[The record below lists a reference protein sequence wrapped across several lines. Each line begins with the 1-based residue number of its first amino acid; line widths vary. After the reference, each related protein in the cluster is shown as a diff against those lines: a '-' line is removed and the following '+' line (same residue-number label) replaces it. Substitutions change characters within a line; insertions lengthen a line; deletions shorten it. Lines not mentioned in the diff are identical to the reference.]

1 MSTAENI
8 WPVSFLR
15 TAGYTLV
22 MMLNALG
29 HITDL
34 HKRGRAVLTQMYIIG
49 VESLPIACF
58 FLMLVG
64 MVFALQTGIE
74 LSRFNQTSLVGIIIS
89 AGMVRELGP
98 WMTAFVL
105 VARVG
110 GSMAAEI
117 GTMKVSEEID
127 ALDVMSINPVSF
139 VVMPRL
145 LGYAIMGPILTVI
158 ATCVGIAG
166 GAIVARVQLGVQFSD
181 FLRNARNGVEPLDIY
196 WGALKSFAFSL
207 TAATVACSY
216 GMRTSGGAV
225 GVGAA
230 SRNTVVVSLT
240 LIVFFNYLLTSFYRI
255 VKTLITGA

>member
-1 MSTAENI
+1 VNASENI
-8 WPVSFLR
+8 WPLSFLR

-22 MMLNALG
+22 MLLNALG
-29 HITDL
+29 HVTDL
-34 HKRGRAVLTQMYIIG
+34 YKRSRAVFTQMYVIG

-74 LSRFNQTSLVGIIIS
+74 LSRFNQTSLVGIIIA

-181 FLRNARNGVEPLDIY
+181 FIRNARNGVEPLDIY
-196 WGALKSFAFSL
+196 WGALKSLVFSL

>member
-1 MSTAENI
+1 VSTLTDS
-8 WPVSFLR
+8 WPAQALKG
-15 TAGYTLV
+15 TGYTL
-22 MMLNALG
+22 MLLLNALG

-34 HKRGRAVLTQMYIIG
+34 FKRSGALFTQMYVIG
-49 VESLPIACF
+49 VQSLLIACF

-74 LSRFNQTSLVGIIIS
+74 LSRFNQTSLVGIIIA

-117 GTMKVSEEID
+117 GTMQVSEEID
-127 ALDVMSINPVSF
+127 ALEVMSINPSSF
-139 VVMPRL
+139 VVMPRI

-166 GAIVARVQLGVQFSD
+166 GALVARLQLSVPLVD
-181 FLRNARNGVEPLDIY
+181 FLRNAKNGVEPLDIY
-196 WGALKSFAFSL
+196 WGLLKSFIFSL
-207 TAATVACSY
+207 AAASVACSY
-216 GMRTSGGAV
+216 GMRTRGGAV

-255 VKTLITGA
+255 VKTLITGV

>member
-1 MSTAENI
+1 MSESAKI
-8 WPVSFLR
+8 WPVRFLHY
-15 TAGYTLV
+15 TGYTLV

-34 HKRGRAVLTQMYIIG
+34 YKRGRSIFTQMFVIG
-49 VESLPIACF
+49 VQSSPIACF

-74 LSRFNQTSLVGIIIS
+74 LSRFNQTSLVGIIIA

-117 GTMKVSEEID
+117 GTMQVSEEID

-166 GAIVARVQLGVQFSD
+166 GAIVAKVQLGVQFSD
-181 FLRNARNGVEPLDIY
+181 FIRNARNGVEPLDIY
-196 WGALKSFAFSL
+196 WGALKSFVFSL

>member
-1 MSTAENI
+1 MSALAKSL
-8 WPVSFLR
+8 PARFLNH
-15 TAGYTLV
+15 TGYTLV

-34 HKRGRAVLTQMYIIG
+34 PKRARALLGQMFVIG

-74 LSRFNQTSLVGIIIS
+74 LARFNQTSLVGIIIA

-117 GTMKVSEEID
+117 GTMQVSEEID

-166 GAIVARVQLGVQFSD
+166 GAIVAKVQLGVQLSD
-181 FLRNARNGVEPLDIY
+181 FLRNAKNGVEPLDIY
-196 WGALKSFAFSL
+196 WGALKAFVFSL

-216 GMRTSGGAV
+216 GMRTKGGAV

-230 SRNTVVVSLT
+230 SRNTVVTSLT

-255 VKTLITGA
+255 VKMLITGA

>member
-1 MSTAENI
+1 VNDATTI
-8 WPVSFLR
+8 WPLSALKN
-15 TAGYTLV
+15 TGYTL
-22 MMLNALG
+22 MLMLNALG
-29 HITDL
+29 HVTDL
-34 HKRGRAVLTQMYIIG
+34 HKRGRAVLTQMYVIG

-74 LSRFNQTSLVGIIIS
+74 LSRFNQTSLVGIIIA

-139 VVMPRL
+139 VVMPRI
-145 LGYAIMGPILTVI
+145 LGYAIMGPILTIV

-166 GAIVARVQLGVQFSD
+166 GAVVARVQLGVEWSD

-196 WGALKSFAFSL
+196 WGMLKAFVFSL
-207 TAATVACSY
+207 CAATIACSF

-230 SRNTVVVSLT
+230 SRNTVVTSLT